1 MSYENALRNKYR
13 YPSVRGELTTEQ
25 LWDLPLQSTR
35 ANTPDLD
42 SVAKEINRQL
52 KEQTEESFV
61 ETKSNPLKTELEG
74 KLEIVKHV
82 IATKQA
88 ENAAARTAAE
98 RRQERERLQQLLALK
113 DQQELEGL
121 SKEEIQRRLDA
132 LS

>member
-1 MSYENALRNKYR
+1 MSYETALRNKYR
-13 YPSVRGELTTEQ
+13 YPSVKGDLTTEQ

-61 ETKSNPLKTELEG
+61 ETKSNPLKTELAG

-132 LS
+132 LQ